1 MSMARVVKHSMT
13 FGRLVRR
20 LKMIHLGV
28 LLVRCLVATFFVCQA
43 IADSLLHSFGKGRQ
57 NPETLHSDS
66 VMRDMARTVQ
76 LIPWYRGYKA
86 SQTIARAGLW
96 CSIPSLETF

>member
-1 MSMARVVKHSMT
+1 MR
-13 FGRLVRR
+13 
-20 LKMIHLGV
+20 
-28 LLVRCLVATFFVCQA
+28 FF
-43 IADSLLHSFGKGRQ
+43 LSFGKGSQ
-57 NPETLHSDS
+57 NPETPHSDI

-76 LIPWYRGYKA
+76 LIPQVPGYKA